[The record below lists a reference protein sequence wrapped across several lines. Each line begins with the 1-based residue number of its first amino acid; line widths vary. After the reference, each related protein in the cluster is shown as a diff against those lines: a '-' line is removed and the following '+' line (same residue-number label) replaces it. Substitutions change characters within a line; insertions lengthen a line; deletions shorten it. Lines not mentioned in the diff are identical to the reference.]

1 MELTSSD
8 CASFSFDPIDSRPL
22 VDCCYLVLNLTMSKK
37 EKEQPKEADKK
48 LDLGLLEED
57 DEFEEFPADGE
68 LEHDNVQVMTESFG
82 FRLARE
88 TRG

>member
-1 MELTSSD
+1 MEQASGD
-8 CASFSFDPIDSRPL
+8 CASSFIRSIL
-22 VDCCYLVLNLTMSKK
+22 VHLSIVATWYTVLNLTMSKK

-68 LEHDNVQVMTESFG
+68 LKDDNVQVSESFG